1 MRTLPGQLIR
11 PLIANGTMRVG
22 TMRMMPSGSSCRR
35 PRVKTKL
42 LRMSSL
48 QSRKRSPMP
57 TSRAAVIGQC
67 FSMMAE
73 SGPPS
78 TTNPSRR
85 MVWTLPPR
93 RGSCSYSCQSMVGS
107 CARAASSTRAAPS
120 PAMPPP
126 TTTMRNVLAH
136 PCVCGSSG
144 CRRARSTGRCAR

>member
-11 PLIANGTMRVG
+11 RLSANGTMRVG

-48 QSRKRSPMP
+48 QSRNRSPMP

-67 FSMMAE
+67 FSMIAE

-85 MVWTLPPR
+85 MVCTLPPQTWVLLVEVPVDGGVLRAR
-93 RGSCSYSCQSMVGS
+93 RFEH
-107 CARAASSTRAAPS
+107 A
-120 PAMPPP
+120 
-126 TTTMRNVLAH
+126 
-136 PCVCGSSG
+136 
-144 CRRARSTGRCAR
+144 RRAQPGHAAADDDDP

>member
-1 MRTLPGQLIR
+1 MRILPGQVIR
-11 PLIANGTMRVG
+11 RLIANGTMRVG

-48 QSRKRSPMP
+48 QSRNRSPMP
-57 TSRAAVIGQC
+57 TSRAVVMGQG

-85 MVWTLPPR
+85 TVWTLPPN
-93 RGSCSYSCQSMVGS
+93 RGSCS
-107 CARAASSTRAAPS
+107 
-120 PAMPPP
+120 
-126 TTTMRNVLAH
+126 
-136 PCVCGSSG
+136 
-144 CRRARSTGRCAR
+144 